1 MTQKRLKDMNAYE
14 EAEAYPIQTLII
26 RIVLIVVAAI
36 PLALSA
42 AVYLLWWLA
51 SYTLLLVRSAAAYL
65 L

>member
-1 MTQKRLKDMNAYE
+1 MTQKALKDMNAYE
-14 EAEAYPIQTLII
+14 EAAAYPVQTLIMRLI
-26 RIVLIVVAAI
+26 FVLVAAI
-36 PLALSA
+36 PFVLSA